1 MTLLHDLRFAARS
14 FARAPRFTL
23 PALLA
28 LALGI
33 GATSATFSVVR
44 GVLLNPL
51 PYHQPER
58 IVVVWESNQSRNRP
72 RNVISAANW
81 LEWRARNRS
90 FSDLAVAGPARLTL
104 TIDRRPE
111 EVQGLLASSD
121 VFAVLGVQ
129 PALGRA
135 YTADED
141 VDGRDQ
147 VLVITDEFWQ
157 GQLGGRPDVL
167 GLVVTA
173 DGQPREIVG
182 VMPPG
187 FTLMGQRASFL
198 MPYGWTLEQLRN
210 APGRGSS
217 YGLARLKDGVTLEQ
231 ATSDMR
237 AVASALE
244 KEVPNRNSGWSVTLV
259 QVHDQMVD
267 EIRPALQVLS
277 GAVALVLLIACVNV
291 ANLLLARST
300 ARERELGVRTALG
313 AARGRLVR
321 QMLSESVLLALLGA
335 GGGLLLAL
343 AFHRGLLALVAE
355 RIPIPRLDLVSLDG
369 SVVAFT
375 LGVALVA
382 AFAFGVVPALL
393 ASRSPGDVLREAGR
407 HGGSARSRRALSAL
421 VIVEVAFSLVLLAGA
436 GLLINSFLRLQG
448 INPGFRTEGLLTA
461 RVQLPSTRYPNEA
474 QSAELYSRMLAKIA
488 QIPGVRDQAAVSFL
502 PLAGLGIGT
511 SYYRVDQPEPRPGEL
526 PSTNVRPVTP
536 NWFRTMG
543 IPQVAGRD
551 FTDADR
557 EDAPQVAVIS
567 ESLAARSF
575 PGEDPIGKRIVV
587 RIKQPLGVTY
597 QIVGVVGDIKMT
609 SLEAAAGPAVYV
621 PHRQLAIGLMTLVVR
636 TDLNPKS
643 MVSGVAAAVR
653 SFDPELPLA
662 DVKTMEEVVD
672 ATIARPRVTAT
683 LLTAFAII
691 ALVLA
696 GVGVYGVMAYAVTER
711 THEIGVRM
719 ALGATRE
726 AVMSLVVGQ
735 AVRLVLSGIAI
746 GLAGAVALTRVL
758 SSLLYETNAR
768 DPWTLGITALV
779 LLLVALAAALVPAL
793 RGTRIV
799 PTQAL
804 RVQ

>member
-231 ATSDMR
+231 ASSDMR

-643 MVSGVAAAVR
+643 IVSGVAAAVR

-726 AVMSLVVGQ
+726 SVMSLVVGQ